1 MVKKI
6 KIESL
11 PKGSTFMH
19 TDGKIGIIASINSM
33 GARVRY
39 KGKKRCVTISSS
51 SPVIPHSSDKPTWVY
66 NDGGRKKAGYKKLYV
81 GDCVC
86 RSICIATGLPYKEVY
101 KALAEGRA
109 NQRRSTRKRKGFTY
123 RVGKLSRSAQKGLDT
138 KRKWFKDYM
147 KELGFKWT
155 PTLVVGKP
163 GRVCLNSSEL
173 PGGTIICKVKRHYV
187 CVIDGVIND
196 TYDCSEFGTKVVH
209 GYWHK

>member
-1 MVKKI
+1 
-6 KIESL
+6 
-11 PKGSTFMH
+11 
-19 TDGKIGIIASINSM
+19 
-33 GARVRY
+33 
-39 KGKKRCVTISSS
+39 
-51 SPVIPHSSDKPTWVY
+51 
-66 NDGGRKKAGYKKLYV
+66 
-81 GDCVC
+81 
-86 RSICIATGLPYKEVY
+86 
-101 KALAEGRA
+101 
-109 NQRRSTRKRKGFTY
+109 
-123 RVGKLSRSAQKGLDT
+123 
-138 KRKWFKDYM
+138 M